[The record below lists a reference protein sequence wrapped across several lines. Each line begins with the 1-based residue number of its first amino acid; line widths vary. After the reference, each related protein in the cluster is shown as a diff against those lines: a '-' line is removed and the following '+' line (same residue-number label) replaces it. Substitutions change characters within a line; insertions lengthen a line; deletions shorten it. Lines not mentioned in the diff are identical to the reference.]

1 MQNKYMSHWLSI
13 LQHCNV
19 FLFIQI
25 FDNSEQPVQADTEKS
40 TKTEAERDEL
50 QYSHHQS
57 LIKKHTKH
65 FLPRLQIPAYG
76 GDLLK
81 HIQD

>member
-1 MQNKYMSHWLSI
+1 M
-13 LQHCNV
+13 
-19 FLFIQI
+19 
-25 FDNSEQPVQADTEKS
+25 QADTEKS

-76 GDLLK
+76 RDLLK

>member
-1 MQNKYMSHWLSI
+1 MSI

-25 FDNSEQPVQADTEKS
+25 FDNSEQPMQAVAEKWS

-50 QYSHHQS
+50 QYSHH
-57 LIKKHTKH
+57 
-65 FLPRLQIPAYG
+65 
-76 GDLLK
+76 
-81 HIQD
+81 